1 MAYLFFAGKMLSQDA
16 DSQVTNAVLE
26 SAVKDGSLVVLGD
39 LADDTTYA
47 ATGDY
52 EYDLYE
58 AAAPVAA
65 TDEVAIID
73 LADRDGGE
81 INENYYRMGIKLFN
95 LERPA
100 GEPARVRRLHKH
112 DKFWLGADNFESAP
126 TVGQYA
132 EAKAGSFKHD
142 PKAAPTGDQYA
153 IKILKEQDLT
163 AGMES
168 KGKMYLCEVVDL

>member
-26 SAVKDGSLVVLGD
+26 SAVKDGSLVALGD
-39 LADDTTYA
+39 LADDLTYA
-47 ATGDY
+47 ASGDY

-58 AAAPVAA
+58 AAAPAAA

-81 INENYYRMGIKLFN
+81 INDNYYRMGIKLYN

-112 DKFWLGADNFESAP
+112 DKFWLGEDNFESTP
-126 TVGQYA
+126 TVGEYA
-132 EAKAGSFKHD
+132 EAKASSFKHD
-142 PKAAPTGDQYA
+142 PKSSHTPGQYG

-163 AGMES
+163 TGMES
-168 KGKMYLCEVVDL
+168 NGKMYLCEVIEA